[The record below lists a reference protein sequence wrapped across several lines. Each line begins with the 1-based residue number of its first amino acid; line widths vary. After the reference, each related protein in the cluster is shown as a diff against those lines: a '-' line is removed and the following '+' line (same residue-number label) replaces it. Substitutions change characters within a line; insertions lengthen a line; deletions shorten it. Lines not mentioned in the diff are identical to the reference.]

1 MKTIKNTL
9 YLAVICLSVV
19 FTGCNKSDDGG
30 AATSASSGTL
40 SAKVDGSNFS
50 GGVVAL
56 ATEITAGGVN
66 SVRLQASDATGK
78 AILILINA
86 FNGVGTYEFSTAS
99 SIAHIA
105 TYTEAN
111 ISNPTA
117 TKSWVAPYAGSGL
130 VGQVAVSEKT
140 ATTIKGTFN
149 FSGKEQNGTT
159 MKVITEGAFNLN
171 FQ

>member
-9 YLAVICLSVV
+9 YVAVLCLSVV
-19 FTGCNKSDDGG
+19 FTGCKKSDDGG
-30 AATSASSGTL
+30 GGTVPGSGTM
-40 SAKVDGSNFS
+40 SAKVDGANFS
-50 GGVVAL
+50 GDVVAL
-56 ATEITAGGVN
+56 ATEITAGGVTT
-66 SVRLQASDATGK
+66 VRLQASDATGK

-86 FNGVGTYEFSTAS
+86 FSGVGTYEFSTAS
-99 SIAHIA
+99 SIAHVA

-140 ATTIKGTFN
+140 ATAIVGTFN

-159 MKVITEGAFNLN
+159 MKAITEGSFNLN

>member
-9 YLAVICLSVV
+9 CLAVICLSLV
-19 FTGCNKSDDGG
+19 FTGCNKNDDGG
-30 AATSASSGTL
+30 ATTSAGPGTL
-40 SAKVDGSNFS
+40 SAKVDGASYS
-50 GGVVAL
+50 GDVVAL
-56 ATEITAGGVN
+56 ATEITAGGVTTI
-66 SVRLQASDATGK
+66 RLQSSDATGK

-86 FNGVGTYEFSTAS
+86 FNGVGTYEFSTAT
-99 SIAHIA
+99 SIAHVA

-117 TKSWVAPYAGSGL
+117 TKSWVAPYSGSGL

-140 ATTIKGTFN
+140 ATAIKGTFN